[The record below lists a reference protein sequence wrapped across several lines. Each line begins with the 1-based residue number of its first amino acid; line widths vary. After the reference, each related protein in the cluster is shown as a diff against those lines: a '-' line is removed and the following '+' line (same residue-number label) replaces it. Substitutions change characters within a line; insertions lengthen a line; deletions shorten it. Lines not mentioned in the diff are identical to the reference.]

1 MIMIKEKSCGAVVYT
16 TKNGEIEYLL
26 VQMMGGHYSF
36 PKGHVEN
43 GESEEQ
49 TALRE
54 IKEET
59 DLDVS
64 LDTAF
69 RQSVVYSP
77 YADCE
82 KEVVYFVA
90 AANGGNVVCQESE
103 IRHAV
108 WLSFSEAY
116 ERVTFENDKRILEW
130 ADDYLNKGLCHS

>member
-1 MIMIKEKSCGAVVYT
+1 MIKEKSCGAVVYT
-16 TKNGEIEYLL
+16 TKNGETEYLL

-36 PKGHVEN
+36 PKGHVES

-77 YADCE
+77 YVGCE

-90 AANGGNVVCQESE
+90 YAKSRETVCQQTE
-103 IRHAV
+103 IRRAL
-108 WLSFSEAY
+108 WLSYDGAI
-116 ERVTFENDKRILEW
+116 ERVTFDNDKRILNE
-130 ADDYLNKGLCHS
+130 ANEYLKKTLQ

>member
-1 MIMIKEKSCGAVVYT
+1 MIKEKSCGAVVYT

-36 PKGHVEN
+36 PKGHVES

-77 YADCE
+77 YVGCE
-82 KEVVYFVA
+82 KEVV
-90 AANGGNVVCQESE
+90 
-103 IRHAV
+103 
-108 WLSFSEAY
+108 
-116 ERVTFENDKRILEW
+116 
-130 ADDYLNKGLCHS
+130 

>member
-1 MIMIKEKSCGAVVYT
+1 MIKEKSCGAVVYT
-16 TKNGEIEYLL
+16 AVDGEIKYLL

-36 PKGHVEN
+36 PKGHVES

-77 YADCE
+77 YVGCE

-90 AANGGNVVCQESE
+90 YAKSRETVCQQTE
-103 IRHAV
+103 IRRAL
-108 WLSFSEAY
+108 WLSYDDAIEH
-116 ERVTFENDKRILEW
+116 VTFDNDKRILNE
-130 ADDYLNKGLCHS
+130 ANEYLKKTLQ

>member
-90 AANGGNVVCQESE
+90 YAKSRETVCQQTE
-103 IRHAV
+103 IRRAL
-108 WLSFSEAY
+108 WLSYDDAI
-116 ERVTFENDKRILEW
+116 ERVTFDNDKRILNE
-130 ADDYLNKGLCHS
+130 ANEYLKKALQ

>member
-1 MIMIKEKSCGAVVYT
+1 MIKEKSCGAVVYT
-16 TKNGEIEYLL
+16 AVDGEIKYLL
-26 VQMMGGHYSF
+26 VQMMSGHYAF
-36 PKGHVEN
+36 PKGHVES
-43 GESEEQ
+43 GESESE

-77 YADCE
+77 YVGCE

-90 AANGGNVVCQESE
+90 SVPVC
-103 IRHAV
+103 
-108 WLSFSEAY
+108 F
-116 ERVTFENDKRILEW
+116 
-130 ADDYLNKGLCHS
+130 

>member
-1 MIMIKEKSCGAVVYT
+1 
-16 TKNGEIEYLL
+16 
-26 VQMMGGHYSF
+26 MMGGHYSF
-36 PKGHVEN
+36 PKGHVES

-49 TALRE
+49 TAHRE

-77 YADCE
+77 YVGCE

-90 AANGGNVVCQESE
+90 CAKSRETVCQQTE
-103 IRHAV
+103 IRRAL
-108 WLSFSEAY
+108 WLSYDDAI
-116 ERVTFENDKRILEW
+116 ERVTFDNDKRILNE
-130 ADDYLNKGLCHS
+130 ANEYLKKALQ

>member
-1 MIMIKEKSCGAVVYT
+1 MIKEKSCGAVVYT
-16 TKNGEIEYLL
+16 AVDGEIKYLL

-36 PKGHVEN
+36 PKGHVES

-77 YADCE
+77 YVGCE
-82 KEVVYFVA
+82 KVVVYFVA
-90 AANGGNVVCQESE
+90 YAKSRETVCQQTE
-103 IRHAV
+103 IRRAL
-108 WLSFSEAY
+108 WLSYDDAIEH
-116 ERVTFENDKRILEW
+116 VTFDNDKRILNE
-130 ADDYLNKGLCHS
+130 ANEYLKKTLQ